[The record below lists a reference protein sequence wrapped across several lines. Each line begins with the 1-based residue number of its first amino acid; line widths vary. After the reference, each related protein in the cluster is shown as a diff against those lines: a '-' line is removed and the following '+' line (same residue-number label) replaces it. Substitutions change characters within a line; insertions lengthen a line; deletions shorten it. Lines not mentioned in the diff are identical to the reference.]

1 MKKVRL
7 LIIFLCLVAI
17 LPSLN
22 FFINQQQTKI
32 QQQKQNDV
40 NEEIKYWEK
49 IIEESPTYRDA
60 YVQLAIGY
68 WQLGAL
74 PQAREN
80 LQRAQQLDP
89 YWVPPPALLPLLP

>member
-32 QQQKQNDV
+32 QQQKQNDI

-68 WQLGAL
+68 MQLGIKPKA
-74 PQAREN
+74 QEF
-80 LQRAQQLDP
+80 LQRALEVDP
-89 YWVPPPALLPLLP
+89 NWPVPLGLQELLP